1 MIIYELNNGEA
12 AHKRKQFSHFSC
24 KMVQAQLL
32 KFFKKKDNKGMIFPW
47 LEFKDIL
54 LT

>member
-32 KFFKKKDNKGMIFPW
+32 KFFKKKRQQRYDFSLIR
-47 LEFKDIL
+47 I
-54 LT
+54 